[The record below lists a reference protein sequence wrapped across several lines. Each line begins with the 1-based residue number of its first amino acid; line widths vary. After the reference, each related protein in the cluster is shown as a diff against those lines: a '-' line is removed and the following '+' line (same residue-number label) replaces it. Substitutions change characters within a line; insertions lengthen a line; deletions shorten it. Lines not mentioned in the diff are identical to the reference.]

1 MPAGHWVVLSLFTK
15 KNIMTTQMSRSFLSF
30 LRIWNLLVGS
40 VHTPTKVQS
49 LRLLTNLSTNEQM
62 TEHVLTP
69 QVKTRHRL
77 FKRIMVDADNKNCDL
92 QIPFG
97 FWSLIDI
104 KTPEEILLRAI
115 SLVANLMAS
124 DQKKSIMISAV
135 QQEDN
140 LNHTNG
146 QM

>member
-1 MPAGHWVVLSLFTK
+1 
-15 KNIMTTQMSRSFLSF
+15 MT
-30 LRIWNLLVGS
+30 
-40 VHTPTKVQS
+40 
-49 LRLLTNLSTNEQM
+49 
-62 TEHVLTP
+62 
-69 QVKTRHRL
+69 
-77 FKRIMVDADNKNCDL
+77 NCDL

-97 FWSLIDI
+97 FWGLIDI

-140 LNHTNG
+140 FNHTDG

>member
-1 MPAGHWVVLSLFTK
+1 MNYVV
-15 KNIMTTQMSRSFLSF
+15 
-30 LRIWNLLVGS
+30 
-40 VHTPTKVQS
+40 
-49 LRLLTNLSTNEQM
+49 
-62 TEHVLTP
+62 
-69 QVKTRHRL
+69 
-77 FKRIMVDADNKNCDL
+77 DDNCDL

-97 FWSLIDI
+97 FWGLIDI

-124 DQKKSIMISAV
+124 DQKRSIMISAV